1 MKRKMNEMKLSL
13 IGADASVPVPVE
25 CRLREKPPMSS
36 SVVRLPYLPL
46 ETVVVETET
55 VFCSSSIQQA
65 VRVSPFVD
73 EYDVDEAS
81 GVFF

>member
-1 MKRKMNEMKLSL
+1 
-13 IGADASVPVPVE
+13 
-25 CRLREKPPMSS
+25 MSP

-65 VRVSPFVD
+65 VRVSSFVD
-73 EYDVDEAS
+73 EYDVNEAS
-81 GVFF
+81 GVNF